1 MIGLDTSAV
10 IDLFKKDASLIKLLE
25 KINDSNDKVALNQIT
40 YLELMFGLNFEDE
53 SSKREEEYYDSLF
66 GSSIVI
72 QLNNSSSKKA
82 AKISLQLKKIGKTI
96 EQSDCTIAAV
106 FITNGINKILTRNKK
121 HFENIKELE
130 IVEY

>member
-1 MIGLDTSAV
+1 MIGLDTSAI

-72 QLNNSSSKKA
+72 QLNNSSCKKA

-96 EQSDCTIAAV
+96 EQSDCTIAAI
-106 FITNGINKILTRNKK
+106 FITNGINKIITRNKK

-130 IVEY
+130 IIEY